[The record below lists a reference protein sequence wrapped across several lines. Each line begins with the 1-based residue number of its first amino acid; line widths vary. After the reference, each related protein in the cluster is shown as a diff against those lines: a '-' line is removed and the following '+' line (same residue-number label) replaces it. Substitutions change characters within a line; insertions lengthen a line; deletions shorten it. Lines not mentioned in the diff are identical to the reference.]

1 VFVLASN
8 ILTSSSTPF
17 TFGTLVGWYNDMPA
31 AGQRLIANASL
42 LNGRFVAT
50 LNIPPASACSVV
62 PESNLLELTFKN
74 GGAPAQVVLDINRDG
89 LFNSADQYGGLNPSG
104 IGIDKATPNP
114 IRSPI
119 QLASSLRR
127 SNV

>member
-1 VFVLASN
+1 
-8 ILTSSSTPF
+8 
-17 TFGTLVGWYNDMPA
+17 
-31 AGQRLIANASL
+31 
-42 LNGRFVAT
+42 VAT

-104 IGIDKATPNP
+104 IGIGQGYAKPNPKPNP
-114 IRSPI
+114 IG
-119 QLASSLRR
+119 
-127 SNV
+127 